1 MLEVDVKR
9 KQGLFQVDSSFV
21 AEASGVTALFGRSG
35 SGKTSL
41 INMVSGLI
49 RPDEGRIALNGRP
62 LFDSARNIH
71 VPPEKRRFGYVFQEG
86 RLFPHLSVSANLT
99 YGMNLIPP
107 KERHVHPDQVVELLG
122 IGHLLKRRPA
132 KLSGGEKQR
141 VAIGRALLTSPS
153 LLLMDEPLASLDE
166 SRKVEVLPF
175 ISRLARELSIPIL
188 YVSHSLD
195 EILNLAD
202 TLILLKDGKVAA
214 AGPIEALM
222 SRLEVRRLMS
232 RFEYGAVF
240 DTLVEQ
246 HHHEWGLTRL
256 KFSSGILQVPLQEVP
271 VDSGVR
277 VRINA
282 RDVAVALTR
291 PENISVQNVF
301 AGVITEISGDTGD
314 MVDILLDIGHPLLA
328 RVTPRAR
335 LELDLRPGRPIYA
348 LIKSVSISHGCCT
361 SSENG
366 SNVSPGQNK
375 KRAIIPR

>member
-1 MLEVDVKR
+1 
-9 KQGLFQVDSSFV
+9 
-21 AEASGVTALFGRSG
+21 
-35 SGKTSL
+35 
-41 INMVSGLI
+41 
-49 RPDEGRIALNGRP
+49 
-62 LFDSARNIH
+62 
-71 VPPEKRRFGYVFQEG
+71 
-86 RLFPHLSVSANLT
+86 
-99 YGMNLIPP
+99 
-107 KERHVHPDQVVELLG
+107 
-122 IGHLLKRRPA
+122 
-132 KLSGGEKQR
+132 
-141 VAIGRALLTSPS
+141 
-153 LLLMDEPLASLDE
+153 
-166 SRKVEVLPF
+166 
-175 ISRLARELSIPIL
+175 
-188 YVSHSLD
+188 
-195 EILNLAD
+195 
-202 TLILLKDGKVAA
+202 
-214 AGPIEALM
+214 
-222 SRLEVRRLMS
+222 
-232 RFEYGAVF
+232 
-240 DTLVEQ
+240 
-246 HHHEWGLTRL
+246 
-256 KFSSGILQVPLQEVP
+256 